1 MFDYIRNNTRL
12 MGILL
17 ALFIVPAFVL
27 VGVDGYRSVAGRGE
41 AVAVVAGQPIKRD
54 EWDAAHRSEVDRMR
68 ASQPNVD
75 TKLFDSDAV
84 RYATLERLVRDKVLR
99 AAAEKMNLLTSDQK
113 LARDL
118 QQNETIAGL
127 RRADGTL
134 DMDRYRQLLA
144 AQGLS
149 PEMFEM
155 QMRQDLS
162 QRQVI
167 QGVVASTLATPA
179 AAKSALQAFFE
190 RREVQITRLDTAAY
204 LPKVQVTD
212 AEVAEYY
219 AANVG
224 QFQAAEEADI
234 EYLVLNH
241 QAVSQG
247 LTVRDADVASYY
259 EQNAA
264 RYASK
269 EERRASH
276 ILINAAAG
284 APASERDAAKAK
296 ASDLLAQASKA
307 PATFAELARK
317 HSQDPGSAP
326 SGGDLGFFQRGAM
339 VKPFEDAAFAL
350 SKGAL
355 SGVVES
361 EFGYHVI
368 LVTDVKPSVARPL
381 AQVKPEIEAELK
393 KQMAQREFAEKADV
407 FGNLVYEQA
416 TALATV
422 AEKLKLKV
430 LTANGVKRTP
440 TPTLPSVLANEKLLT
455 ALFSSDSVD
464 KKNNTEAVETG
475 ANQLVAARIVAHRP
489 AHTLALDEVKP
500 RVLALLKSKKAQ
512 ALARQEGEKIL
523 ADGKAGGNVK
533 LQPVAVVSRD
543 KPQGLQPQE
552 LSAALRADTANLPN
566 WVGIDLGAQGYAVLK
581 VIKQQ
586 NRETPTAEQGAQ
598 ELRQYGQW
606 WASAEGQAYYNLLKK
621 RLKVEMKVPQ
631 PVVGSAKQG

>member
-27 VGVDGYRSVAGRGE
+27 VGVDGYRNVAGRGE
-41 AVAVVAGQPIKRD
+41 AVAVVAGQSIKRD

-99 AAAEKMNLLTSDQK
+99 VAAEKMNLLTSDQK

-127 RRADGTL
+127 RRTDGTL

-167 QGVVASTLATPA
+167 QGVVASAVTPPA

-204 LPKVQVTD
+204 LPKVSVTD
-212 AEVAEYY
+212 SEVSDYY

-224 QFQAAEEADI
+224 QFQAEEEADI

-241 QAVSQG
+241 QAVLQG
-247 LTVRDADVASYY
+247 LTVRDADIASYY

-284 APASERDAAKAK
+284 APAGERDAAKAK
-296 ASDLLAQASKA
+296 AGELLAQVSKA

-350 SKGAL
+350 TKGAL

-416 TALATV
+416 TALAPV

-440 TPTLPSVLANEKLLT
+440 TPALPPVLANEKLLT

-512 ALARQEGEKIL
+512 ALARQEGEKVL

-533 LQPVAVVSRD
+533 LQPVTWVSRD

-552 LSAALRADTANLPN
+552 LSAALRADTSNLPN
-566 WVGIDLGAQGYAVLK
+566 WVGIDLGPQGYAVLK
-581 VIKQQ
+581 VIRQQ
-586 NRETPTAEQGAQ
+586 ERETPSAQQATQ

-621 RLKVEMKVPQ
+621 RLKVEIKVPQ
-631 PVVGSAKQG
+631 PAGGPPKQG